1 MSKKKKKNYIERFLN
16 GVELVGNKLPHPA
29 TLFALFAVGVLLLSY
44 VAAIFDWSAINPVT
58 QEIIKPVDL
67 ISTYG
72 LHEILNKMVTN
83 FTSFAPL
90 GVVIVAMLGIG
101 LAESSGLIEAVIR
114 LFVLKTPKRL
124 LTFVL
129 VFAGIMSNLAGDVGY
144 VLLIPLAGIIFIS
157 IKRHPIVGMAAA
169 FAGVSGGYSANLFI
183 GTLDP
188 LLAGLSTEAARIL
201 DPTYTVLPTANYYFM
216 VASTFIIATLGTFIT
231 EKIVAPRF
239 ENKEYKLDHEIKIE
253 HLTSTEKKGLYWT
266 LVTFIFLIV
275 IVLIGLIPEN
285 GVLRAADGNILH
297 SPLLKDSIAFVFI
310 FFASLGFVYGYT
322 TGKFKTDSDVIHGIV
337 DNIRTL
343 ATYIVLVFFAAQF
356 IAYFKWSNLGQI
368 LAVKGADLLV
378 AMNVGSIPLMIG
390 FILLAAIINLAMGS
404 ASAKWALI
412 APIFIP
418 MFMQLHFSPELTQV
432 LYRIGDSCTNLIS
445 PMMSFFALIIAYFQ
459 KYDEDANIGTI
470 VSTMLP
476 YSLLFLIAWTILAII
491 WMLLGL
497 PLGPGAPLFY
507 G

>member
-1 MSKKKKKNYIERFLN
+1 MSKKKNYVEKFLN
-16 GVELVGNKLPHPA
+16 GVEIVGNKLPHPA
-29 TLFALFAVGVLLLSY
+29 TLFALFAVAVLLISWLA
-44 VAAIFDWSAINPVT
+44 VLLDLSAINPVT
-58 QEIIKPVDL
+58 NELIKPVNL
-67 ISTYG
+67 LSTFG
-72 LHEILNKMVTN
+72 LHEILNKMVVN
-83 FTSFAPL
+83 FTGFAPL

-101 LAESSGLIEAVIR
+101 LADSSGLIEAVIR
-114 LFVLKTPKRL
+114 LFVLKTPAKL

-129 VFAGIMSNLAGDVGY
+129 VFAGVISNLAADVGY

-157 IKRHPIVGMAAA
+157 VKRHPIVGMAAA

-188 LLAGLSTEAARIL
+188 MLGGITTEAAHIL
-201 DPTYTVLPTANYYFM
+201 DPNYHVLATANYYFM
-216 VASTFIIATLGTFIT
+216 FASTFLVSILGTFVT

-239 ENKEYKLDHEIKIE
+239 EGKKYKLDHEVTVE
-253 HLTSTEKKGLYWT
+253 HLTSKEKKGLIY
-266 LVTFIFLIV
+266 
-275 IVLIGLIPEN
+275 VLITFLLLVGLVVACIIPEDGPLRGVN
-285 GVLRAADGNILH
+285 GNFLQ
-297 SPLLKDSIAFVFI
+297 SPLIKDSIAFIFI
-310 FFASLGFVYGYT
+310 FFCSLGFVYGYT
-322 TGKFKTDSDVIHGIV
+322 TGKFKTDSDVIKGIS

-368 LAVKGADLLV
+368 LAIKGADFLV
-378 AMNVGSIPLMIG
+378 ALNVGTIPLVIC
-390 FILLAAIINLAMGS
+390 FIILAAIINLVMGS

-412 APIFIP
+412 APIFVP
-418 MFMQLHFSPELTQV
+418 MFMQLSFSPELTQV

-445 PMMSFFALIIAYFQ
+445 PMMSYFALIIAYFQ

-476 YSLLFLIAWTILAII
+476 YSIVFLIGWTIVAVI
-491 WMLLGL
+491 WVLIGF